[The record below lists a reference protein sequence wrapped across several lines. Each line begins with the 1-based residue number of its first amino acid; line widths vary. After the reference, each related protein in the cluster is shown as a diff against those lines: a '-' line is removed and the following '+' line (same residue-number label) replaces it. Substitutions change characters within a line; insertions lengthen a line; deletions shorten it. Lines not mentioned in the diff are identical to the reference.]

1 MIYQMLTIKH
11 DVRVCLDENLTTTAL
26 QGIADQE
33 TLSLDDLIVSKVL
46 EAVKQAHN
54 DAPYYMLEGKD
65 FSSESVTWN
74 TNDTSGVISLPVDFM
89 RLVMF
94 EMSDWERPVY
104 TAISTLSPEYSK
116 QKSRHKG
123 IRGNAERPVVAIGM
137 QPAGRTL
144 EFYASKTNQA
154 TISRALYMPI
164 PVIDINDGVDISEQC
179 YQAVLY
185 MTAGLVKATMGETEA
200 AKLFFELYKNNIE
213 K

>member
-1 MIYQMLTIKH
+1 MLKIKR
-11 DVRVCLDENLTTTAL
+11 DVRVCLDENRTTTSLLSA
-26 QGIADQE
+26 ADQE
-33 TLSLDDLIVSKVL
+33 TLSTDDLIVSKVL

-54 DAPYYMLEGKD
+54 EAPYYMLEGKD
-65 FSSESVTWN
+65 FSSNSVTWN

-94 EMSDWERPVY
+94 EMNDWERPVY
-104 TAISTLSPEYSK
+104 AAISTLSPEYAK
-116 QKSRHKG
+116 QRSHHKG

-154 TISRALYMPI
+154 TVSRALYMPV
-164 PVIDINDGVDISEQC
+164 PVIDINDSVDISEQC

>member
-1 MIYQMLTIKH
+1 MLKIKH
-11 DVRVCLDENLTTTAL
+11 DVRVCLDENRTTTSLLSAS
-26 QGIADQE
+26 DQE

-46 EAVKQAHN
+46 EAVRHAHN

-104 TAISTLSPEYSK
+104 TAISTLSPEYAK

-123 IRGNAERPVVAIGM
+123 IRGNAERPVVAIGL

-144 EFYASKTNQA
+144 EFYACKSVTP
-154 TISRALYMPI
+154 TPPTVSRALYMPI

-185 MTAGLVKATMGETEA
+185 MTAGFVKATMGETEA

>member
-1 MIYQMLTIKH
+1 MLTIKH

-46 EAVKQAHN
+46 EAVKHAHN

-104 TAISTLSPEYSK
+104 TAISTLSPEYAK
-116 QKSRHKG
+116 QRSRHKG
-123 IRGNAERPVVAIGM
+123 IRGNAERPVVAIGL

-144 EFYASKTNQA
+144 EFYACKSVTP
-154 TISRALYMPI
+154 TPPTVSRALYMPV